1 MQVLLSHLP
10 STRFQ
15 ENNMNNTRILY
26 VEDEKSIRD
35 ELAEI
40 LALDFDNILIAENG
54 EEGLALYKTHR
65 PDLVISDIQMPKMDG
80 LQMCKEILSINKDTK
95 IILTTAFNEGRFTQE
110 ADALKINAYIT
121 KPIDIKEL
129 YTAIGATLN
138 GIQEDRDEK

>member
-1 MQVLLSHLP
+1 
-10 STRFQ
+10 
-15 ENNMNNTRILY
+15 MNNTRILY